1 MTIMQRLGKQV
12 LGLLGGLLLML
23 PAMATES
30 VTYYH
35 NDVAGTPMLATDAAG
50 NLLWKETYLPYGKK
64 QTNEP
69 ASVEN
74 RIGYAGKP
82 YDTATGLSY
91 MGARYYD
98 PLTGRFTGVDP
109 KGFDQA
115 NLQSFNRYAYAN
127 NNPYKFVDP
136 DGRETQVII
145 TKDYLVDFTAFGNR
159 IKLGEYGSH
168 AAVRVD
174 NPSGSPVLYD
184 PAGSY
189 NPRDENGPVRG
200 SGDILEGKH
209 ANLESYVKYQN
220 SLGSDVEISRFA
232 TTPSQEREI
241 ASRAEA
247 QGGSAPFGCAAST
260 SSAISG
266 IGPFKDIKQTRR
278 PGGLSNQMGS
288 VSPPP
293 KTELREAQ

>member
-12 LGLLGGLLLML
+12 LVLLGGLLLML

-69 ASVEN
+69 ASAEN

-136 DGRETQVII
+136 DGRSGPG
-145 TKDYLVDFTAFGNR
+145 KLDGR
-159 IKLGEYGSH
+159 ISDIS
-168 AAVRVD
+168 A
-174 NPSGSPVLYD
+174 SMC
-184 PAGSY
+184 
-189 NPRDENGPVRG
+189 DEDRPTR
-200 SGDILEGKH
+200 
-209 ANLESYVKYQN
+209 
-220 SLGSDVEISRFA
+220 SRSNEK
-232 TTPSQEREI
+232 TP
-241 ASRAEA
+241 
-247 QGGSAPFGCAAST
+247 P
-260 SSAISG
+260 
-266 IGPFKDIKQTRR
+266 
-278 PGGLSNQMGS
+278 
-288 VSPPP
+288 
-293 KTELREAQ
+293 

>member
-64 QTNEP
+64 QTNDP

-136 DGRETQVII
+136 DGRAGLAAVALTAVAI
-145 TKDYLVDFTAFGNR
+145 VGFTAIAETMPGLPGFQ
-159 IKLGEYGSH
+159 
-168 AAVRVD
+168 
-174 NPSGSPVLYD
+174 
-184 PAGSY
+184 PAH
-189 NPRDENGPVRG
+189 PRDDGP
-200 SGDILEGKH
+200 EGFGISTPSPNVLTTPGFG
-209 ANLESYVKYQN
+209 A
-220 SLGSDVEISRFA
+220 GSDVQIPIVMPGPICYVLDDSLVFGRRGLLLARDVF
-232 TTPSQEREI
+232 QELKR
-241 ASRAEA
+241 
-247 QGGSAPFGCAAST
+247 C
-260 SSAISG
+260 
-266 IGPFKDIKQTRR
+266 K
-278 PGGLSNQMGS
+278 
-288 VSPPP
+288 
-293 KTELREAQ
+293 